1 MTYVPHVQTQKL
13 TLGHEDARGDFAP
26 VVDLTLVGNNEKPQR
41 SGRLAFQFKDDYPAE
56 VEIEPGPDCHPKGNI
71 VSQIMQWGPTTSDG
85 KNRNR
90 ITTSIVA
97 DPAGGLSC
105 VIDSSTNDPSG
116 SEGQSK
122 AMPLVLNA
130 GEGKGIYLVLHPSDN
145 TISVQDRVSGK
156 SVRTPVT
163 KLIEVLSR

>member
-26 VVDLTLVGNNEKPQR
+26 VVDITLVGNNEHPQR
-41 SGRLAFQFKDDYPAE
+41 IGRLAYQFVGDYPAE
-56 VEIEPGPDCHPKGNI
+56 IEIEPGPDCHPKGNI
-71 VSQIMQWGPTTSDG
+71 VNQIMQWGPRTADG

-90 ITTSIVA
+90 ITTSIVT
-97 DPAGGLSC
+97 DPDGGLSC

-130 GEGKGIYLVLHPSDN
+130 GEGRGIYLVLHPSDN
-145 TISVQDRVSGK
+145 TLEVQNRVSGRAARK
-156 SVRTPVT
+156 PID
-163 KLIEVLSR
+163 KLIDLLEG